1 MMNKRGQGLSLSVII
16 IAILAILVLVVL
28 AVIFTGKTG
37 QITTKIEKGCIENGG
52 QCINLDEQGYA
63 ACDDPDLGMTDIG
76 GMGYTCANPDVYSCC
91 ATDAIVASLKSRG

>member
-37 QITTKIEKGCIENGG
+37 QITTKIERGCVENGG
-52 QCINLDEQGYA
+52 QCINLDDQGYSG
-63 ACDDPDLGMTDIG
+63 CDDEGLNLVNIE
-76 GMGYTCANPDVYSCC
+76 GMGYKCTNVEYTCC
-91 ATDAIVASLKSRG
+91 ASEAIVSSLKSR